1 MRGLRTRWR
10 AVSGAPG
17 SRRLSWPIGAV
28 VASTRRGW
36 RRPRVVPLGQRK
48 GGRHRLGDQRA
59 AAGKLDRTAGDR
71 DLEQLAGLRAV
82 AAPAAAREGEGMVD
96 AG

>member
-1 MRGLRTRWR
+1 
-10 AVSGAPG
+10 
-17 SRRLSWPIGAV
+17 
-28 VASTRRGW
+28 
-36 RRPRVVPLGQRK
+36 VVPLGQRK

-82 AAPAAAREGEGMVD
+82 AAPAAARPAGED
-96 AG
+96 ARTPSTVPGISSAGRMSSSVIARNYSRE